1 MSCVVFQRYPVMWQ
15 GHLALKNDSSSVQ
28 MHFVAGSKS
37 LVTNS
42 LSQFGTDS
50 EGTPLRIAQ
59 RMRLEPTQLDG
70 VSRRMQVCNAM
81 NKRVITVEC
90 QLLQPPSK
98 LDDRDLNSKATLLR
112 GLICY
117 TLYCDRSN
125 LRLMQGDL
133 NCQMAVFQR

>member
-1 MSCVVFQRYPVMWQ
+1 MWQ

-70 VSRRMQVCNAM
+70 VSRRMQVCNAL
-81 NKRVITVEC
+81 NKRVITVER
-90 QLLQPPSK
+90 QLLLPPLK
-98 LDDRDLNSKATLLR
+98 LDKCDLNSRATLLR
-112 GLICY
+112 GLISY
-117 TLYCDRSN
+117 TLYCYGSN
-125 LRLMQGDL
+125 FRLLQGGL
-133 NCQMAVFQR
+133 NCEVAVFER